1 VPFAT
6 ANVLL
11 KMSRPTDVK
20 WARPD
25 LNRRP
30 SGYQPDA
37 PAKLSYG
44 PRRLEVGP
52 NLAVLRPIATADF
65 DRIIAALAE
74 RIPTEGAAAGRE

>member
-1 VPFAT
+1 
-6 ANVLL
+6 
-11 KMSRPTDVK
+11 MK

-44 PRRLEVGP
+44 PRRQEIGHD
-52 NLAVLRPIATADF
+52 LAVLCPIAPTDL
-65 DRIIAALAE
+65 DQIYTALAE
-74 RIPTEGAAAGRE
+74 RIRVVGSSARRE